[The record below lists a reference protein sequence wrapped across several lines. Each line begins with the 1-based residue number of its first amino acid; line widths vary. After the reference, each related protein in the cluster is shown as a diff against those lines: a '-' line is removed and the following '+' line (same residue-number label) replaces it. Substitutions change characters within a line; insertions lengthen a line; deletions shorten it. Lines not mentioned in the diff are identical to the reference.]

1 MKAPSKIMMVLFYV
15 KNVNSDEMKYM
26 AIIIFPLLLL
36 SSCGGKT
43 TEESHGGSVPLGSGT
58 TIPVL
63 KTEKS
68 RKAKLTFDLT
78 EVIRKDDKVDV
89 VMMVSNRSDEAML
102 FYEKEEFA
110 LTDNNGYIYKVSS
123 AKIDKVSQF
132 GRGMKIAKIPEH
144 GKVKSVISFTGVR
157 EDATSG
163 KLFFKGEANRGKT
176 TPFKVEFNRVQIK
189 P

>member
-1 MKAPSKIMMVLFYV
+1 
-15 KNVNSDEMKYM
+15 MKYCL
-26 AIIIFPLLLL
+26 IIVLPLLLL
-36 SSCGGKT
+36 SSCGGKKA
-43 TEESHGGSVPLGSGT
+43 EESHGGTVPLGSGT

-63 KTEKS
+63 KKEKA

-78 EVIRKDDKVDV
+78 EVIRKEDKVDV
-89 VMMVSNRSDEAML
+89 VMMVSNRSDETMV

-123 AKIDKVSQF
+123 AKIDKINQF
-132 GRGMKIAKIPEH
+132 GAGMRIAKIPEH

-163 KLFFKGEANRGKT
+163 QLFFKGEANRGKT
-176 TPFKVEFNRVQIK
+176 LPFKVQFNKVQIK
-189 P
+189 D

>member
-1 MKAPSKIMMVLFYV
+1 
-15 KNVNSDEMKYM
+15 MKYLIS
-26 AIIIFPLLLL
+26 IILPLLLL
-36 SSCGGKT
+36 TSCGGKKA
-43 TEESHGGSVPLGSGT
+43 EESHIGTVPLGSGT

-89 VMMVSNRSDEAML
+89 IMMVSNRSDEAMV

-110 LTDNNGYIYKVSS
+110 LTDNNGYIYKVNS
-123 AKIDKVSQF
+123 AKIDKINQF
-132 GRGMKIAKIPEH
+132 GSGIRISKIPEH

-157 EDATSG
+157 EDATYG
-163 KLFFKGEANRGKT
+163 QLFFKGEANRGKT
-176 TPFKVEFNRVQIK
+176 AAFKVQFNKVKIK
-189 P
+189 K